1 MDCVTTGA
9 QIESHSILHAC
20 YRYIRAPTHRRGPSA
35 QRRATASP
43 LFARRTR
50 GRERDTRDPTLGDH
64 VGAPAAPRVR
74 TEARANL

>member
-20 YRYIRAPTHRRGPSA
+20 YRYIRAPTSAHTPSA
-35 QRRATASP
+35 QRRAM
-43 LFARRTR
+43 RTR

>member
-20 YRYIRAPTHRRGPSA
+20 YRYIRAPTPTERTA
-35 QRRATASP
+35 QTAEP
-43 LFARRTR
+43 AMRTR

>member
-20 YRYIRAPTHRRGPSA
+20 YRYTSA
-35 QRRATASP
+35 RPHTERIQRRAMR
-43 LFARRTR
+43 LRTR
-50 GRERDTRDPTLGDH
+50 GRERDTRDPTQGDH

>member
-20 YRYIRAPTHRRGPSA
+20 YRYIRAHTPSA
-35 QRRATASP
+35 QRSERC
-43 LFARRTR
+43 ARGRD

>member
-20 YRYIRAPTHRRGPSA
+20 YRYIRAPTAPSA
-35 QRRATASP
+35 QRRPQGPAM
-43 LFARRTR
+43 RTR

>member
-20 YRYIRAPTHRRGPSA
+20 YRYIRAPTHRAASA
-35 QRRATASP
+35 QRRAAP
-43 LFARRTR
+43 MRTR